1 MPLPDLTG
9 PKVLWPALL
18 FVALKSLLRTDS
30 ITGALVFGIL
40 YFLLLRFVI
49 QITFKPAD
57 IIVSSTL
64 FWALSPGTFVTLPPG
79 ATGPTVMAG
88 HTLVFAIVLAFL
100 RATFPRYY

>member
-30 ITGALVFGIL
+30 ITGALVFGIM

-49 QITFKPAD
+49 QITFKPTD
-57 IIVSSTL
+57 IIVSSSL
-64 FWALSPGTFVTLPPG
+64 FWASSLMPAG
-79 ATGPTVMAG
+79 TGPSGIAG